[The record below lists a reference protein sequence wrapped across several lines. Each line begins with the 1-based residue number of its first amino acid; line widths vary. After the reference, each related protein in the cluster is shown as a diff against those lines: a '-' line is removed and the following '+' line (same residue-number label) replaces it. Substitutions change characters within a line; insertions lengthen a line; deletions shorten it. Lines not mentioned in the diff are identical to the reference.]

1 MATSDRWQQISQL
14 YHAALA
20 RPREDRAPFLSD
32 ACAGDEPLRREVESL
47 LAQPASA
54 AGLLDAS
61 LGAVAAH
68 LVSDSGASALIGR
81 SLGIY
86 QIQALIGAGGMGE
99 VYRARDTRLRRDVA
113 IKILPEAFTRD
124 ADRRARFE
132 REARVLATLNHP
144 H

>member
-1 MATSDRWQQISQL
+1 MTPERWEQLSRL

-20 RPREDRAPFLSD
+20 CEPEQRSAWLAD

-54 AGLLDAS
+54 AGPLDAS

-68 LVSDSGASALIGR
+68 LLSDARASALVGR

-124 ADRRARFE
+124 
-132 REARVLATLNHP
+132 
-144 H
+144 